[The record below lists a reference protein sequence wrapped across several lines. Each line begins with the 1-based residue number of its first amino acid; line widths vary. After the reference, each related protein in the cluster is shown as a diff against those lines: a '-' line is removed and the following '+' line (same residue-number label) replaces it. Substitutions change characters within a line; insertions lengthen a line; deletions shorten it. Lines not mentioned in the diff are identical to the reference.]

1 MENNTESS
9 IVEVDY
15 VKIPVLLFY
24 GEPENIQTNIVYTVD
39 DNGLK
44 TLVTTEEDAK
54 NILYNSII
62 QTKEEQ
68 EIINKFKDEDQNQN
82 TAILELP
89 TINKNFVKDFNYSL
103 TLEFIG
109 YNDQTNNPQFNIIYD
124 TITGIPEETVKVL
137 NDSKII

>member
-1 MENNTESS
+1 MENNTKSS